1 MKRTLVSLLS
11 LLAIALV
18 TLASC
23 SEPDNAPGNAASVS
37 VRVVDAMNAKTISPT
52 GNVDVSHY
60 KIYIQNEAENIT
72 YVSTGAA
79 SDYLEKEDAYTVTNV
94 PAGMWKAKVEAYV
107 KNENSSDGYI
117 LVATAESDETRVNA
131 GDSATITVTLDK
143 LNDELSGDVTID
155 LVMPA
160 ELDDEGDSFYYTY
173 TISGTGQ
180 RSKYSYEM
188 DTPVMGLTGVNGN
201 GRIVIDADT
210 LDPMLSQGAYLITLT
225 IFDKATEAESDIVRK
240 GVEIMR
246 LLPGL
251 AASGEI
257 NLHSQIIDED
267 GFQVAVIDKIGD
279 KLDLGSASFNEGGFD
294 IDFTI
299 TLAYNGIATDTPVDV
314 YIDGYKKSAGSDY
327 STTPG
332 ADNVAFRFLSFASGR
347 HVVTFILDEADTQ
360 LGVGSLTVEVNVPAD
375 IEISPVV

>member
-37 VRVVDAMNAKTISPT
+37 VRVVDAMNAKTLSPT
-52 GNVDVSHY
+52 GNVDVSPS

-117 LVATAESDETRVNA
+117 LVAT
-131 GDSATITVTLDK
+131 
-143 LNDELSGDVTID
+143 
-155 LVMPA
+155 A